1 MVLVQVGNK
10 MTDIKD
16 NDIEHPAR
24 YCKGGIECIDAIDA
38 ATCNLQGIEAFCTG
52 NAIKYLFR
60 WKDKEGVKSLKKAI
74 WYIEHLIS
82 KIDNSNRAPKE
93 VLSNNRADTFD
104 SFIHSFKKTSTFDGI
119 KHFYKAYKHYCYREN
134 IDNSLRLS
142 YDEFE
147 MLCYL
152 FLPELE

>member
-52 NAIKYLFR
+52 NAIKYLYR
-60 WKDKEGVKSLKKAI
+60 WKKKNGI
-74 WYIEHLIS
+74 TDLRKCLWYVNHLIE
-82 KIDNSNRAPKE
+82 K
-93 VLSNNRADTFD
+93 L
-104 SFIHSFKKTSTFDGI
+104 
-119 KHFYKAYKHYCYREN
+119 EN
-134 IDNSLRLS
+134 ENK
-142 YDEFE
+142 
-147 MLCYL
+147 
-152 FLPELE
+152 